1 MLTSTYT
8 GIALRHTSDAI
19 RQEEALVTIT
29 ERPWYAYV
37 SLLAIVVVLSL
48 TAIPLHGTQISS
60 EWRWGVTILFVVVL
74 GTVATLNDGFHVLP
88 GIDRGTIDYYTLV
101 HFSAGLAFGA
111 WCMPLWWVV
120 IVVVGWEFYEA
131 YVPGWGENEKLSNRI
146 VDISVALIGWLLVAG
161 FGTGWK
167 LPLFLN

>member
-1 MLTSTYT
+1 MTL
-8 GIALRHTSDAI
+8 
-19 RQEEALVTIT
+19 T

-37 SLLAIVVVLSL
+37 SLLAIIVGLGLSV
-48 TAIPLHGTQISS
+48 IPLHGTQISS
-60 EWRWGVTILFVVVL
+60 EWRWGITIGFGVVTLTI
-74 GTVATLNDGFHVLP
+74 AILNDWAHVLP
-88 GIDRGTIDYYTLV
+88 GIDRGAFDYYTLA
-101 HFSAGLAFGA
+101 HFCGGLAFGA

-120 IVVVGWEFYEA
+120 AVVVGWEFYEK